1 MCGVNVRQAVHRCV
15 HLCFVN
21 GEIPNVFRIDGV
33 QLRFIA
39 FGLAGSSF

>member
-1 MCGVNVRQAVHRCV
+1 MNH
-15 HLCFVN
+15 
-21 GEIPNVFRIDGV
+21 ESSKSPDVFRIDGV